1 MLKTLT
7 KLKSHK
13 KNYYAFNILRDLVK
27 TNLSIKEKDFSVEK
41 MTLTISDLGN
51 FDIKKFSYIHFSV
64 RNNDIIPCL
73 IKENSSKLPQNTTII
88 NVRATSSNICRSNGR
103 RYILRPTEHASA
115 YLKLQE
121 TNL

>member
-13 KNYYAFNILRDLVK
+13 KNYHVFNILRDLVK

-64 RNNDIIPCL
+64 CNNNIIPCL
-73 IKENSSKLPQNTTII
+73 IKENSSKLPQNATII
-88 NVRATSSNICRSNGR
+88 NVRN
-103 RYILRPTEHASA
+103 
-115 YLKLQE
+115 K
-121 TNL
+121 